1 MMNSEELQSSFF
13 NQLINRQHIA
23 LGKFNCFPLSVR
35 GWEQLKEIQCIKNM
49 SIQSIHE
56 SPWWR
61 VDILLYSDD
70 GAVAVADDDDG
81 DGDVVA
87 QWQIRCAMKS
97 RCGERVVAQVAPA
110 ERQVSDQFRGAREA
124 HGYLLEG
131 SGVVHCTSRCS
142 MVLLVLCSHCS
153 SP

>member
-1 MMNSEELQSSFF
+1 M
-13 NQLINRQHIA
+13 
-23 LGKFNCFPLSVR
+23 
-35 GWEQLKEIQCIKNM
+35 
-49 SIQSIHE
+49 
-56 SPWWR
+56 
-61 VDILLYSDD
+61 DILLCSDD
-70 GAVAVADDDDG
+70 GAVAVADDDDADDDDDDVD

-110 ERQVSDQFRGAREA
+110 ERQVSDQFRGARDGE
-124 HGYLLEG
+124 GDLLEG

>member
-1 MMNSEELQSSFF
+1 MHQEYVN
-13 NQLINRQHIA
+13 
-23 LGKFNCFPLSVR
+23 P
-35 GWEQLKEIQCIKNM
+35 
-49 SIQSIHE
+49 IQSIHE

-61 VDILLYSDD
+61 VGILLCSDD
-70 GAVAVADDDDG
+70 GAVAVADDDDAEDDDDD

-110 ERQVSDQFRGAREA
+110 ERQVSDQFRGARDGE
-124 HGYLLEG
+124 GDLLEG